1 MYVDGCDDCLMD
13 RGSIPLTSTNRNPF
27 IINIYVTQQF
37 DEGMKEIVL
46 GLLAIGSAP
55 YSADKI
61 QDYLDKRSEPIEQKI
76 NAIDAVEDVMPSPT
90 FHRAA
95 EEYLKQYET
104 RDRNEYTPPQRKVT
118 KSDPTVQDFPP
129 DKSDS
134 DVLNLAGDLIKPVE
148 IYGTDIGDPR
158 NKKFLKPY
166 TDDVGIYTIG
176 IGHKIG
182 DGSKSAKNQWIKKY
196 GGSITPQFAEQLFNK
211 RLNYHLKRVKNI
223 FGLTFN
229 DLNDDQAAV
238 LLDISYRGDLLPG
251 MEWVKLLQKGEYTE
265 AANEYLDHKEY
276 KRRKAKGRDGVVK
289 RMERNAGILAN
300 QP

>member
-1 MYVDGCDDCLMD
+1 M
-13 RGSIPLTSTNRNPF
+13 N
-27 IINIYVTQQF
+27 QQF
-37 DEGMKEIVL
+37 DEGMKDIVL
-46 GLLAIGSAP
+46 GLLAIGTAP
-55 YSADKI
+55 FTADKL
-61 QDYLDKRSEPIEQKI
+61 QDYLDQRPEPIEQKI
-76 NAIDAVEDVMPSPT
+76 NAIDKVEEIIPPSSN

-95 EEYLKQYET
+95 DEFIKQYET
-104 RDRNEYTPPQRKVT
+104 NSTPPAPRE
-118 KSDPTVQDFPP
+118 DPKPVVDDLPP
-129 DKSDS
+129 DKNVGN
-134 DVLNLAGDLIKPVE
+134 VLNLAGDLIKPVE

-158 NKKFLKPY
+158 NKKFLRPY

-182 DGSKSAKNQWIKKY
+182 DGSRSAKNQWIKKY

-211 RLNYHLKRVKNI
+211 RLNYHLERVKNI

-229 DLNDDQAAV
+229 DLNDQQAAV

-251 MEWVKLLQKGEYTE
+251 MNWVELLQKGKNIE

-289 RMERNAGILAN
+289 RMERNAGILASGT
-300 QP
+300 